1 LRKIICMG
9 VMALMIM
16 FCTVP
21 VPTQAI
27 TGAENTGTL
36 TGEIIPHFTYI
47 SLLNAGL
54 NINSSGKATC
64 IGHASAYDS
73 SHTTRLTVEL
83 QKYTGNGW
91 STFKSWSTS
100 STGQSIAGLEED
112 YYVVHGTY
120 RVCSTAKVYNASG
133 NLLENKSAYSD
144 TVTY

>member
-1 LRKIICMG
+1 MRKIICMG

>member
-1 LRKIICMG
+1 MRKIICMG
-9 VMALMIM
+9 ILVLMTL
-16 FCTVP
+16 FCAVP
-21 VPTQAI
+21 AQAAG
-27 TGAENTGTL
+27 GAENTGKPGVIT
-36 TGEIIPHFTYI
+36 PKFTYI

-54 NINSSGKATC
+54 DINSSGKATC

-91 STFKSWSTS
+91 STIKSWSTS